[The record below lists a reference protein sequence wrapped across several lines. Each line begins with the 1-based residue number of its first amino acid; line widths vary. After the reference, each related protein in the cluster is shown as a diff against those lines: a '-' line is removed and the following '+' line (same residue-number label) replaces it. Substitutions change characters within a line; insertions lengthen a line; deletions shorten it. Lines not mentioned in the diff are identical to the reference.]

1 MSLKTFL
8 LFAFA
13 MVLAFTTATASW
25 YVPEVAAA
33 AVEAQN
39 DDKPSDERPQL
50 EPLQL
55 IQPITNLQLQLR
67 IDAGVPLLLP
77 DTYELRP
84 LAAQNEYPVAIGPLK
99 LHEHLV
105 TCVQPAQ
112 AP

>member
-13 MVLAFTTATASW
+13 LVLAFTTATASW
-25 YVPEVAAA
+25 YVPEVAHAA
-33 AVEAQN
+33 MQEQN
-39 DDKPSDERPQL
+39 DDKPNDERPQL

-55 IQPITNLQLQLR
+55 IQPVTNLQLQLR
-67 IDAGVPLLLP
+67 VDAGVPLLLP
-77 DTYELRP
+77 DTDELRP
-84 LAAQNEYPVAIGPLK
+84 QATENVYPVAIGPLK